1 MVEGLQA
8 KTTNAVNSMSKGH
21 KLTQDSLNYS
31 AEVVSALEQIGYA
44 FQDVDNLTSQIASTT
59 LAQQSATSSINDT
72 MLAVVSLS
80 HDINSGLNSVAAHA
94 EQQQQ
99 TSKEV
104 EQTINRICV

>member
-1 MVEGLQA
+1 
-8 KTTNAVNSMSKGH
+8 
-21 KLTQDSLNYS
+21 
-31 AEVVSALEQIGYA
+31 
-44 FQDVDNLTSQIASTT
+44 
-59 LAQQSATSSINDT
+59 